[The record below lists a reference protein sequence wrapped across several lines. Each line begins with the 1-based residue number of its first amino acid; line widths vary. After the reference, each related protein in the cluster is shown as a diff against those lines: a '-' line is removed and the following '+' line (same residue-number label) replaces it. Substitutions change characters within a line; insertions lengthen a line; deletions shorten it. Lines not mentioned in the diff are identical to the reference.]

1 MSCADTACTADH
13 GHDHSHEEVDIDQ
26 QIEDSI
32 KELPLGEKI
41 RAVAINSHLAE
52 KKALDEELQKKI
64 QALTLEYEQKS
75 IPIYAKTQEV
85 VQGRIPTEE
94 ELKDLEKYL
103 KAEEK
108 DQVEGAKKEEAVV
121 EYWLKAMKS
130 NDVLAMEI
138 KEQDEVALKTLTKVE
153 YVLEDAK
160 KFHITFTFGAND
172 FFTNTELKK
181 TIELDENEEPVKTT
195 GTVIEWKEGKNTT
208 VKVTKKTQK
217 NKKTGVKRVVERET
231 KIESF
236 FNFFSDSAP
245 TDAPEE
251 EDEEK
256 DEQAMDGD
264 RLNIDFDIARSL
276 IDEVV
281 PYSLEYFL
289 GIKTGGEEH
298 DDEIDMDDLDEE
310 EIAALQKEY
319 AAKTG
324 KKGGAPAAG
333 GANDK
338 KDCKQ

>member
-1 MSCADTACTADH
+1 MSCADTACTAN
-13 GHDHSHEEVDIDQ
+13 HDHEHEEVDIDQ

-32 KELPLGEKI
+32 KELALGEKI

-108 DQVEGAKKEEAVV
+108 EQVEGAKKEEPLV

-130 NDVLAMEI
+130 NDVLAMEV
-138 KEQDEVALKTLTKVE
+138 KEQDEAALKTLTKVE

-172 FFTNTELKK
+172 YFTNTELKK
-181 TIELDENEEPVKTT
+181 TVELDENEEPTKTT
-195 GTVIEWKEGKNTT
+195 GTTIEWKEGKNTT

-236 FNFFSDSAP
+236 FNFFSDSSP

-276 IDEVV
+276 IDEVI

-289 GIKTGGEEH
+289 GIKTGGEDH
-298 DDEIDMDDLDEE
+298 DDEEIDMDDLDEE

-324 KKGGAPAAG
+324 KKAPAG